1 VREAAIAARAG
12 RRHWIALERGL
23 INVAGDVRYRVDS
36 GKHLLAASISPFDP
50 ERTSQGLDL
59 FRKMLSISR
68 GAGGM
73 GHERSEQQVDRRANL
88 RLFLAAFVQSAS
100 KLNTD
105 FQSGSP
111 NEATIEP
118 RATIFGEKQGE
129 VVR

>member
-1 VREAAIAARAG
+1 VVLFLFNAIETNVLRESSTSEFS
-12 RRHWIALERGL
+12 HSL
-23 INVAGDVRYRVDS
+23 
-36 GKHLLAASISPFDP
+36 DP

-129 VVR
+129 VIR